1 MRDVGMIMCLTLKEV
16 LEDGLTGEVVEE
28 DLMRPLSLVA
38 EVVVD
43 ILMGP
48 AETEI
53 ITARLVP
60 AEAEVV
66 LLIRREFPLSALLA
80 QGPLLLTRVMWIM
93 LRMLGPV
100 ELQVQM
106 EILGES

>member
-1 MRDVGMIMCLTLKEV
+1 MCLTSAQV
-16 LEDGLTGEVVEE
+16 LGDFQMVGIVEMVF
-28 DLMRPLSLVA
+28 LRNPRLVA

-48 AETEI
+48 EEMEI
-53 ITARLVP
+53 IISRLVP

-66 LLIRREFPLSALLA
+66 LLIRREFPLSTLLA
-80 QGPLLLTRVMWIM
+80 QGPLLPTLVMWIM